1 MTVRRYRV
9 PGRVEFLGKHT
20 DYVGGRSLV
29 CATEQGITG
38 TARQLPDP
46 VLRLDDTTTRLAAQ
60 LPVHAD
66 LAIPRGRWEAYPAT
80 VVRRLARDFG
90 PLDHGAELRFA
101 SNLPQDAGLSSSSAL
116 VVLVALTVAEANRLM
131 ERAVWREAFP
141 DREALAN
148 YLGAVENGRAFGR
161 FGADGGVGTQGG
173 SQDHTAILCSR
184 AGTLSQYRWVPVQ
197 FERTVR
203 FPADYTMAIAVSGV
217 AAAKGAGA
225 LTHYNRLSADAS
237 ELLRIWQERSGQDD
251 PTLLGALGS
260 APEAFE
266 RLSGWLEDHPCR
278 DTLRA
283 RAAQFRDEC
292 LELIPGVGHALARGD
307 LDTLGRLVD
316 RSQLGAER
324 GLGNQ
329 VPETIHLQRSGRSLG
344 AVAASAFGAGFGG
357 SVWAMVPKATAE
369 EFVARWSMAYKAVFP
384 AAAERAR
391 FLTTSPGDAAES
403 TMLEPS

>member
-1 MTVRRYRV
+1 
-9 PGRVEFLGKHT
+9 
-20 DYVGGRSLV
+20 
-29 CATEQGITG
+29 
-38 TARQLPDP
+38 
-46 VLRLDDTTTRLAAQ
+46 
-60 LPVHAD
+60 
-66 LAIPRGRWEAYPAT
+66 
-80 VVRRLARDFG
+80 
-90 PLDHGAELRFA
+90 
-101 SNLPQDAGLSSSSAL
+101 
-116 VVLVALTVAEANRLM
+116 
-131 ERAVWREAFP
+131 
-141 DREALAN
+141 
-148 YLGAVENGRAFGR
+148 
-161 FGADGGVGTQGG
+161 VGTQGG